1 VDRVF
6 LDANVLFSASHRPQS
21 RVLWLW
27 ERTDLRLLTSDYAI
41 EEARR
46 NLTTTDS
53 HERLARFIEAVD
65 IFSMPVD
72 SAGVEMEKLPGGC
85 LPEKDKPILA
95 AAVKARATH
104 LLTGDKKHFSR
115 HFGQRICGV
124 LIQTPAQY
132 RLSKPDGKQ
141 GT

>member
-6 LDANVLFSASHRPQS
+6 LDANVLFSASHREHS

-27 ERTDLRLLTSDYAI
+27 ERSDVRLLTSDYAI

-46 NLTTTDS
+46 NLTTADS
-53 HERLARFIEAVD
+53 HERFARLILALEIVPISAASSPNTRFSEID
-65 IFSMPVD
+65 
-72 SAGVEMEKLPGGC
+72 
-85 LPEKDKPILA
+85 LPEKDQPILTSA
-95 AAVKARATH
+95 INARATH

-115 HFGQRICGV
+115 YFGQRIRGV

-132 RLSKPDGKQ
+132 GLSTSTND
-141 GT
+141 